1 MLHSGDLC
9 IKKFFYIFG
18 SRVFRPLM
26 LLCILNFFF
35 FVNLSLFY
43 SGLNFDYTNTNFC
56 DFSAIEH
63 FLCFKIIPSLLFY
76 AYISDRYIY
85 QLNVFIMN
93 SIKF

>member
-1 MLHSGDLC
+1 MYKKIFLYIRFSCFSIFNASLH
-9 IKKFFYIFG
+9 FE
-18 SRVFRPLM
+18 
-26 LLCILNFFF
+26 FF